1 MSLIGDYIHYNS
13 INYLK
18 YGISQKDSSQKPDI
32 TKIFKQQT
40 DDLKALA
47 RMKKDSVNIE
57 EIEQQLNYYFD
68 ATKNQD
74 SEIRIGLTN
83 EDINNMREAIEAC
96 LEKRIKNTKI
106 DQNTL
111 QGKAMAKTA
120 DIKELEKDLKNKLKN
135 DLEEIYDNLSTIASR
150 GNLKGE
156 KRNSIK
162 YIKERMD
169 ALNELRLRLKKTS
182 PNALELKNLIESLD
196 RAWKRILKEIDN
208 KEEIKYVERKGKKE
222 DNFINNLNKVMSQ
235 FVGDSRTS
243 AAGEYAEAVVVA
255 TNFLANAT
263 AAKGVNE
270 IKKVLEKNIK
280 GTERSQKGLK
290 TELFS
295 KDYVDLDQV
304 VKGTV
309 YESDKIKNEN
319 GDYFSMVATQD
330 KVDAIIQ
337 FNDIDIATTI
347 KNYDLSNMRYED
359 IHFLKGRSVLA
370 LTQEFTDFLNHY
382 LNITGSV
389 GKGEISSDVFNEAQ
403 KIMKL
408 TIFLKALQGSVYA
421 KNTKTGN
428 VGMTQAAELLII
440 NDNSIGRFRVFT
452 IDQILSKVELE
463 LEKNINLLKTGSLDK
478 VKDFNDYVGVGPSF
492 ESAKIR
498 ISKLLAK
505 LHQMELEV
513 SVNKT
518 VFQK

>member
-162 YIKERMD
+162 YIQERMD
-169 ALNELRLRLKKTS
+169 ALNALRLSLKKTS

-196 RAWKRILKEIDN
+196 RAWK
-208 KEEIKYVERKGKKE
+208 
-222 DNFINNLNKVMSQ
+222 
-235 FVGDSRTS
+235 
-243 AAGEYAEAVVVA
+243 
-255 TNFLANAT
+255 
-263 AAKGVNE
+263 
-270 IKKVLEKNIK
+270 
-280 GTERSQKGLK
+280 
-290 TELFS
+290 
-295 KDYVDLDQV
+295 
-304 VKGTV
+304 
-309 YESDKIKNEN
+309 
-319 GDYFSMVATQD
+319 
-330 KVDAIIQ
+330 
-337 FNDIDIATTI
+337 
-347 KNYDLSNMRYED
+347 
-359 IHFLKGRSVLA
+359 
-370 LTQEFTDFLNHY
+370 
-382 LNITGSV
+382 
-389 GKGEISSDVFNEAQ
+389 
-403 KIMKL
+403 
-408 TIFLKALQGSVYA
+408 
-421 KNTKTGN
+421 
-428 VGMTQAAELLII
+428 
-440 NDNSIGRFRVFT
+440 
-452 IDQILSKVELE
+452 
-463 LEKNINLLKTGSLDK
+463 
-478 VKDFNDYVGVGPSF
+478 
-492 ESAKIR
+492 
-498 ISKLLAK
+498 
-505 LHQMELEV
+505 
-513 SVNKT
+513 
-518 VFQK
+518 